1 MSKMLAGWSVSWLG
15 GLGGTHH
22 HIIHTHR
29 SIIETSRKDLG
40 LATYSVWA
48 ALFVRP
54 HNQNA
59 ALWWPISIYLLIQ
72 QPTRPTTLP
81 ILLFGGRWNW
91 ISRVRRDLVLLAG
104 LFASS
109 PTPPSISRR
118 APCVCAPGV
127 FSWVVYP
134 HFCIACA
141 TSASSRPAFCAEG
154 IIGDSKSDS
163 AQKGEGFSVMGTA
176 NIMLIGGLDHIISV
190 DVLLCPRKNTI

>member
-81 ILLFGGRWNW
+81 LYYYSVAAEIGFPEWDETLSSSLDFLPP
-91 ISRVRRDLVLLAG
+91 RR
-104 LFASS
+104 
-109 PTPPSISRR
+109 RR
-118 APCVCAPGV
+118 RRSQDALCVCARRGY
-127 FSWVVYP
+127 SRELYN
-134 HFCIACA
+134 IL
-141 TSASSRPAFCAEG
+141 TSALLAPQVPPLGLLFVLRELLEIPKVTAH
-154 IIGDSKSDS
+154 K
-163 AQKGEGFSVMGTA
+163 KGRV
-176 NIMLIGGLDHIISV
+176 
-190 DVLLCPRKNTI
+190 